1 MGTPTITTSS
11 AGAAASQATV
21 HNNDVSIANELG
33 NLEKSTNI
41 TTYRSSWVLNES
53 FMHVPR
59 YIEDAPEKGMG
70 SMAAGW
76 NQATDS
82 PLRGIYEVGPLFE
95 IWPQDIQLTR
105 MGAFIR
111 AASASHIGRDFTS
124 ASANGSPTTFNCT
137 AHGLNT
143 GDSVIISG
151 FANSDA
157 TESANVNVAT
167 GHKIT
172 ATSANAFTIAVSTGS
187 NSTSHGQFVQ
197 MRTSAWQMYT
207 GFPTTFT
214 LRATAY
220 KNATSGDL
228 VWESSAL
235 TTVQEVGKLVVS
247 GASYSPVSVA
257 GTATTTWI
265 YNDSSSTTA
274 AAGQSYFKDFP
285 SGTSGDAS
293 NPRGIITY
301 TAPSGG
307 TPTRTYLQVLLQ
319 SSTTGLT
326 AIRVRD
332 TGSQTRIFLD
342 SATVS
347 GGELLVGSYT
357 ILKIGDSI
365 LVEGFDNGNGTQS
378 NTINNN
384 SGWRVEAIGAT
395 AISGGTYNGQTKAY
409 IDIHDISA
417 TLADLAAGCTIRP
430 KHMPPIDFSYELR
443 FEEDHFQPDTGYPSS

>member
-1 MGTPTITTSS
+1 MGLPTITTSS
-11 AGAAASQATV
+11 AGAAASPTTV

-41 TTYRSSWVLNES
+41 STYRSAWVLNDA

-59 YIEDAPEKGMG
+59 HIEDAPEKGMG
-70 SMAAGW
+70 STAAGW

-82 PLRGIYEVGPLFE
+82 PLRGIYETGPLFE

-111 AASASHIGRDFTS
+111 AASGSHIARDIPAAS
-124 ASANGSPTTFNCT
+124 ASGSPTTINYT
-137 AHGLNT
+137 AHGLKT
-143 GDSVIISG
+143 GDCVIISG
-151 FANSDA
+151 FACSDA
-157 TESANVNVAT
+157 AESANVNVAT

-172 ATSANAFTIAVSTGS
+172 VTSVNAFTIAVSTS
-187 NSTSHGQFVQ
+187 TNSTSHGQFVQ
-197 MRTSAWQMYT
+197 MRTSAWQMYA

-235 TTVQEVGKLVVS
+235 TTVQEVGKLVIS
-247 GASYSPVSVA
+247 GASYNPVAVA
-257 GTATTTWI
+257 GTATTTWA

-274 AAGQSYFKDFP
+274 AAGQAYFKDFP
-285 SGTSGDAS
+285 SGTSGDS
-293 NPRGIITY
+293 SDPKGTITY

-332 TGSQTRIFLD
+332 TGSLTRIFLSNSSVID
-342 SATVS
+342 AFVS
-347 GGELLVGSYT
+347 GGVT
-357 ILKIGDSI
+357 ILQVGDSI
-365 LVEGFDNGNGTQS
+365 LVEGFSNGDAAESGAINTNG
-378 NTINNN
+378 
-384 SGWRVEAIGAT
+384 GWRVEAIGAT

-409 IDIHDISA
+409 IDIHDIGA
-417 TLADLAAGCTIRP
+417 TLADLGAGCTIRP